1 MSSLSAKHIESILSI
16 SNIAQEAACENHFP
30 VTMFKSM
37 SQLFESDSAVFYSM
51 GDDLNQQSLWDGFGY
66 RVSHDS
72 VWQYENHY
80 RTLDPCYQGLKQR
93 VENQSPM
100 IVSTD
105 QVISSNRSY
114 INSEYYQDFLRPQ
127 NIHNSI
133 IFGVGDQQGVL
144 GLFGFHRSKD
154 RGIYDHQDH
163 LKARLFASQIAAS
176 LRLRQLNNNWL
187 RLRAVSRKL
196 MAHASVQH
204 YLVLDDNFNLV
215 DSVGDASSKLGIDS
229 KQRLY
234 TGESQPGV
242 KHLLPVDVRRYLSE
256 LFQGVALDS
265 SNTAKV
271 FDNLHGNCRIRVD
284 LLELGHSPSLALLV
298 FLDEDSNMISQSRLQ
313 AFALTPREQD
323 IARCVCRGLTTGQMA
338 AELGIS
344 PKTTEHHLTHIYRKT
359 QVRNRTELLRQLSH

>member
-1 MSSLSAKHIESILSI
+1 MSNLSAKHIESILSI
-16 SNIAQEAACENHFP
+16 SNIAQESACEHHFP
-30 VTMFKSM
+30 MAMFEDM

-51 GDDLNQQSLWDGFGY
+51 GDDLNHQSLWDGFGF
-66 RVSHDS
+66 RVSNDS
-72 VWQYENHY
+72 VWRYENHY
-80 RTLDPCYQGLKQR
+80 RTLDPCYQGLKRQADD
-93 VENQSPM
+93 QKPL

-105 QVISSNRSY
+105 QVISSKQSY

-133 IFGVGDQQGVL
+133 IFGVGDQQGSL
-144 GLFGFHRSKD
+144 GLFGFHRDKSK
-154 RGIYDHQDH
+154 GIYDRQDH

-176 LRLRQLNNNWL
+176 LRLRQLNNSWL

-204 YLVLDDNFNLV
+204 YLVLDHDFNLV

-234 TGESQPGV
+234 TGEAQQQI
-242 KHLLPVDVRRYLSE
+242 KHLLPDDVRSYLGQ
-256 LFQGVALDS
+256 LFQHKGVS
-265 SNTAKV
+265 SHDTARV
-271 FDNLHGNCRIRVD
+271 FDNLHNDCRIRVD
-284 LLELGHSPSLALLV
+284 LLDLEHASPLALLV
-298 FLDEDSNMISQSRLQ
+298 FLDEDSEVISQSRLQ

-359 QVRNRTELLRQLSH
+359 QVRNRTELLLQLVH